1 MLKSTFLRASLFG
14 PALLLTLA
22 FSGVAHSETSTT
34 TQDDPGRGAAVFNGT
49 CIVCHGS
56 DGSGNIPGVPDLT
69 GRKGLLSQADAV
81 LLKRMT
87 DGFQSPG
94 SAMAMPPRGGD
105 PALTDADLMSVLKY
119 MRKEFQSN

>member
-1 MLKSTFLRASLFG
+1 MMVGTRLIMLSALGLMYASH
-14 PALLLTLA
+14 ALA
-22 FSGVAHSETSTT
+22 AG
-34 TQDDPGRGAAVFNGT
+34 DPGRGAAIFNGT
-49 CIVCHGS
+49 CIACHGS

-81 LLKRMT
+81 LLKRMKN
-87 DGFQSPG
+87 GFQSPG

-105 PALTDADLMSVLKY
+105 PALTDADLKSVLKY

>member
-1 MLKSTFLRASLFG
+1 MGGARLILLS
-14 PALLLTLA
+14 ALGLVYA
-22 FSGVAHSETSTT
+22 GHAVSAGE
-34 TQDDPGRGAAVFNGT
+34 PGRGAAIFNGT
-49 CIVCHGS
+49 CIACHGS

-81 LLKRMT
+81 LLKRMKN
-87 DGFQSPG
+87 GFQSPG

-105 PALTDADLMSVLKY
+105 PALTDADLKSVLKY